1 MIIKFYLII
10 KMVINMI
17 KAITMNMIIIV
28 INMMMMIMVTKM
40 IMSMLKVFHQDSLQH
55 DDDHDDHSDDHGD
68 QYDVEGVPPR
78 LSGKERVGR
87 LRFLSHSHFSRFATF
102 IVIDY

>member
-40 IMSMLKVFHQDSLQH
+40 IMSMLKVFHQDSLGRNELVGYGFSH
-55 DDDHDDHSDDHGD
+55 IPTSAGLVPSLSLIIDH
-68 QYDVEGVPPR
+68 
-78 LSGKERVGR
+78 
-87 LRFLSHSHFSRFATF
+87 
-102 IVIDY
+102 